1 MKSIIGIDTGG
12 TYEPAIRLFARLN
25 FPDPDVTLLNV
36 ADLVLPYT
44 SFAMPPTVEPMN
56 QIVEGLR
63 QAGEAAVSEAEE
75 LANSYGLAAK
85 SEVVSGPSVLT
96 LLDRADELNADVLA
110 VASTRKGTLATMFT
124 GSMSRSIVTGSRH
137 TVLVAKEGVQ
147 DHGPV
152 EAVLA
157 TDHSPY
163 MERAVDRFLAL
174 APKGISKVHVVT
186 SYEVSDREAELLNAN
201 LPALDG
207 HIEKWIE
214 GKLAEKCQ
222 SLVGKLSQHGYQA
235 DYRLSASHPNEAI
248 RNAMETTGSEL
259 LILGAQGH
267 GFIERLFVGSVSFH
281 QLVAEP
287 YSVLILRDQ

>member
-12 TYEPAIRLFARLN
+12 TYEPAVKLFARLK
-25 FPDPDVTLLNV
+25 FPNPDVTMLNV

-63 QAGEAAVSEAEE
+63 QAGETAVGEAAKIAEG
-75 LANSYGLAAK
+75 YGLAAK
-85 SEVVSGPSVLT
+85 TEVVSGPSVLT
-96 LLDRADELNADVLA
+96 LLDRADDLGVDILT

-137 TVLVAKEGVQ
+137 TVLVAKEGVRDQ
-147 DHGPV
+147 GPV
-152 EAVLA
+152 EVVLA

-163 MERAVDRFLAL
+163 MERAVERLIAL
-174 APKGISKVHVVT
+174 APQGISKIHVVT
-186 SYEVSDREAELLNAN
+186 AYEVSDKEAALLHAN
-201 LPALDG
+201 LPALEG

-214 GKLAEKCQ
+214 GELQKKCE
-222 SLVGKLSQHGYQA
+222 SLVGLLSQSGYEA
-235 DYRLSASHPNEAI
+235 DYELTAGNPNNAI
-248 RNAMETTGSEL
+248 RQAMEKTGSEL